1 MATARQIKLIY
12 VLAGK
17 QGLVERGND
26 NDNLHN
32 IVYQT
37 TGIEHVSKLTDEQ
50 ATDVIARLQEVVPD
64 NADAY
69 ISELQIK
76 KIFGMMYE
84 LSKISP
90 STATVKERLCGIIN
104 KTLDINVNPKADIFK
119 GFSERQGAALIE
131 ALKRYIRSAKRK
143 GRKADG

>member
-1 MATARQIKLIY
+1 MATAQQIKLIY

-17 QGLVERGND
+17 QGLVERGNN

-32 IVYQT
+32 LVYQT
-37 TGIEHVSKLTDEQ
+37 TGIEHVSKLSEQ
-50 ATDVIARLQEVVPD
+50 QAADVIARLQEVTPSDVT
-64 NADAY
+64 AY

-76 KIFGMMYE
+76 KIFGMIYE

-90 STATVKERLCGIIN
+90 SAATVKERLCGIIK

-119 GFSERQGAALIE
+119 GFSERQGAALNE
-131 ALKRYIRSAKRK
+131 ALKRYIRNAKRK